1 MQVNPIGLVK
11 IRGASKR
18 KRQPRSLTVEQFRL
32 LVIHLRKPFG
42 TMALVCI
49 CANRFRSFGIKRL
62 ERCTMPDIKK
72 DSTSS
77 PQQPSNKRRSEEAAV
92 NERLEKDAD
101 EMAGEA
107 QKVEKKYDQEHDIF
121 TK

>member
-1 MQVNPIGLVK
+1 
-11 IRGASKR
+11 
-18 KRQPRSLTVEQFRL
+18 
-32 LVIHLRKPFG
+32 
-42 TMALVCI
+42 
-49 CANRFRSFGIKRL
+49 
-62 ERCTMPDIKK
+62 MPDIKK

-77 PQQPSNKRRSEEAAV
+77 PQQPPNQRRSEEAAV

-107 QKVEKKYDQEHDIF
+107 QEVEKRYDQDHDIF

>member
-1 MQVNPIGLVK
+1 
-11 IRGASKR
+11 
-18 KRQPRSLTVEQFRL
+18 
-32 LVIHLRKPFG
+32 
-42 TMALVCI
+42 
-49 CANRFRSFGIKRL
+49 
-62 ERCTMPDIKK
+62 MPDIKK

-77 PQQPSNKRRSEEAAV
+77 PQQPSNQRRSEEAAV